1 MFVYKKKR
9 LGKLKWEENITIGLK
24 KIVVTQIIWID
35 STKDRD
41 YSRALVYVALNLKS
55 PGISWLILIILLLFV
70 YRVSIFSHLSVPKV
84 LFSFFIFPVDPF
96 HVVNFLL
103 SHFSCY

>member
-35 STKDRD
+35 STKD
-41 YSRALVYVALNLKS
+41 
-55 PGISWLILIILLLFV
+55 I
-70 YRVSIFSHLSVPKV
+70 
-84 LFSFFIFPVDPF
+84 
-96 HVVNFLL
+96 
-103 SHFSCY
+103 